1 MTPDRQAAGRPG
13 RNGQQ
18 HAALRILN
26 ERLARGEIDAGE
38 YTHRRT
44 VLTADDPPASRTYR
58 KRTWPV
64 IALLAVAAVAAG
76 LTVTAV
82 AGPGPWYAPWAASRT
97 TCTAPSLPGRV
108 VDVSVTDM
116 MGAMM
121 GGGMMRVLAAPA
133 RIPAGTVSLRVANT
147 GTLTHELVVLP
158 LAAGQPPGTR
168 PVGPDRTVSEAGSLG
183 EASATC
189 TAGHGEGIA
198 PGAASWVTLTLR
210 PGRYEL
216 ICNLPGHYAKGMHTQ
231 LDVS

>member
-1 MTPDRQAAGRPG
+1 MRPGRQAARRRGRD
-13 RNGQQ
+13 GQQ

-26 ERLARGEIDAGE
+26 ERLACGEIDAEE
-38 YTHRRT
+38 YARRRT
-44 VLTADDPPASRTYR
+44 VLTAGGLPASPAYR
-58 KRTWPV
+58 KRRWPV
-64 IALLAVAAVAAG
+64 IALIAVAAVAAG
-76 LTVTAV
+76 LAVTAV
-82 AGPGPWYAPWAASRT
+82 AGPGPWYAPWGASST

-108 VDVSVTDM
+108 VNVTVTD
-116 MGAMM
+116 MM
-121 GGGMMRVLAAPA
+121 GGGMMRVLATPA
-133 RIPAGTVSLRVANT
+133 SVPAGTVSLRVANT

-158 LAAGQPPGTR
+158 LAAGQPPGSR

-189 TAGHGEGIA
+189 AAGHGDGIA

-216 ICNLPGHYAKGMHTQ
+216 IRNLPGHYARGMYTE

>member
-1 MTPDRQAAGRPG
+1 MRLGRQAAGRLW
-13 RNGQQ
+13 RDGQQ

-26 ERLARGEIDAGE
+26 ERVARGEIDAEE
-38 YTHRRT
+38 YARRRA
-44 VLTADDPPASRTYR
+44 VLTAGGLPASPANR
-58 KRTWPV
+58 KRRWPV
-64 IALLAVAAVAAG
+64 IALIAAAAVAAG
-76 LTVTAV
+76 LAVTAV
-82 AGPGPWYAPWAASRT
+82 AGPGPGYAPWGASRT

-108 VDVSVTDM
+108 VNVTVTDM

-121 GGGMMRVLAAPA
+121 GVLATP
-133 RIPAGTVSLRVANT
+133 ISVPAGTVSLRVTNT

-158 LAAGQPPGTR
+158 LAAGQPPGSR

-189 TAGHGEGIA
+189 AAGHGDGIA

-216 ICNLPGHYAKGMHTQ
+216 ICNLPGHYARGMYTE

>member
-1 MTPDRQAAGRPG
+1 MRLGRQAAGRLW
-13 RNGQQ
+13 RDGQQ

-26 ERLARGEIDAGE
+26 ERVARGEIDAEE
-38 YTHRRT
+38 YARRRA
-44 VLTADDPPASRTYR
+44 VLTAGGLPASPANR
-58 KRTWPV
+58 KRRWPV
-64 IALLAVAAVAAG
+64 IALIAAAAVAAG
-76 LTVTAV
+76 LAVTAV
-82 AGPGPWYAPWAASRT
+82 AGPGPWYAPWGASRT

-108 VDVSVTDM
+108 VNVTVTDM

-121 GGGMMRVLAAPA
+121 GVLATP
-133 RIPAGTVSLRVANT
+133 ISVPAGTVSLRVTNT

-158 LAAGQPPGTR
+158 LAAGQPPGSR

-189 TAGHGEGIA
+189 AAGHGDGIA

-216 ICNLPGHYAKGMHTQ
+216 ICNLPGHYARGMYTE